1 MMTIMKLVDDDYDHA
16 TMWMAEIFYTPQLF
30 LNIVWWKIF
39 PQIENLKLK
48 ERPQNVQ
55 TETIY
60 EKDNDVEVE
69 QKLCDFLIRK

>member
-1 MMTIMKLVDDDYDHA
+1 
-16 TMWMAEIFYTPQLF
+16 MAEIFYTPQLF

-69 QKLCDFLIRK
+69 QKLCDFLLRK

>member
-1 MMTIMKLVDDDYDHA
+1 
-16 TMWMAEIFYTPQLF
+16 MAEIFYTPQLF